1 MTEPVPSIGY
11 DQPGFESPG
20 FGSQVTPTQQP
31 ASVQLTVT
39 WHDAEGT
46 HQIQASG
53 VMTVTIVHLS

>member
-1 MTEPVPSIGY
+1 MADETPGFE
-11 DQPGFESPG
+11 QPGFEGPG
-20 FGSQVTPTQQP
+20 FSGAGAQAQQP

>member
-1 MTEPVPSIGY
+1 MGDI
-11 DQPGFESPG
+11 QPGFEQPG
-20 FGSQVTPTQQP
+20 FEGPGFAGQTDPIQQP

-39 WHDAEGT
+39 WHDEEGT